1 MATQPL
7 AQDHAAAQT
16 VSRYMRD
23 LSELAL
29 RLDAQATGRAAQE
42 IVETVRAGHAVFV
55 AGNGGSASTAGHI
68 ACDLLGTCRASGHPK
83 ARVIAMADN
92 AATLTAFANDYGYEE
107 VFAYQ
112 LGLQAEPGD
121 LLLLLSV
128 SGESPNLVRAA
139 QTARGLGMRVVAWTG
154 AAGSA
159 LEKHCD
165 ACVNVGSDDYG
176 LTEDLHLALNH
187 VVSRL
192 LNGGEPRRLGSGAC
206 AAPPQGGPAPAVGAE
221 TAAGPAER

>member
-1 MATQPL
+1 MPTRQP
-7 AQDHAAAQT
+7 AQNCIAAEA

-23 LSELAL
+23 LSQLAL
-29 RLDAQATGRAAQE
+29 QLDAEAAGRTAWE
-42 IVETVRAGHAVFV
+42 IVEAVRAGRTVFV

-68 ACDLLGTCRASGHPK
+68 ACDLLGTCRAAGHPR
-83 ARVIAMADN
+83 ARVIGMADST
-92 AATLTAFANDYGYEE
+92 AALTALANDYGYEE
-107 VFAYQ
+107 VFAHQ
-112 LGLQAEPGD
+112 LGLQAEAGD

-139 QTARGLGMRVVAWTG
+139 QAARGLGMHVVTWTG

-159 LEKHCD
+159 LTKHCD
-165 ACVNVGSDDYG
+165 IGVSVGSDDYG

-192 LNGGEPRRLGSGAC
+192 LNGGEPRRLGPSLSVALHRDGTTLGAGT
-206 AAPPQGGPAPAVGAE
+206 QKTSE
-221 TAAGPAER
+221 WHE

>member
-1 MATQPL
+1 MSARQL
-7 AQDHAAAQT
+7 SQELAAAEA

-29 RLDAQATGRAAQE
+29 QLDAEATGRTAQE
-42 IVETVRAGHAVFV
+42 IVETVRARRTVFI

-68 ACDLLGTCRASGHPK
+68 ACDLLGTCQSAGHPR
-83 ARVIAMADN
+83 ARVIGMADN
-92 AATLTAFANDYGYEE
+92 SAALTALANDYGYDD
-107 VFAYQ
+107 VFACQ
-112 LGLQAEPGD
+112 LGLQAEAGD

-139 QTARGLGMRVVAWTG
+139 EAGRRLGMRIVAWTG

-165 ACVNVGSDDYG
+165 AFVSVGSDDYG
-176 LTEDLHLALNH
+176 LAEDLHLALNH
-187 VVSRL
+187 IVSRL
-192 LNGGEPRRLGSGAC
+192 LNGGAPRRLGG
-206 AAPPQGGPAPAVGAE
+206 V
-221 TAAGPAER
+221 R